1 MDTIANLTPE
11 SKVDSNSPGTAGS
24 GHKATYKLSCSLCR
38 SRKIKCD
45 RVFPCCHCVRSGSEC
60 VFPQRKRMNRP
71 RKTKNSELLNRISR
85 LENIVGNVNMETLR
99 DMDMSDLQVLTELKA
114 QVVANEKPP
123 AQQASSTEASTAPKP
138 VAHEAQ
144 AAKSPEAKGAIH
156 PSQYISG
163 DFWTNLVGEVE
174 GLKQALAQDT
184 DSETEDESVFASP
197 EAVAASKRQ
206 TFATQGLLAGYPSP
220 DSAGPLL
227 HPPAF
232 QIQYL
237 LDMFFDRVDPIV
249 KILHRPTIL
258 KMVARGTS
266 KLSPGQ
272 EALLFSIYF
281 SAITSM
287 SADECMTHFGQEQL
301 SLFKHYQIEVERAL
315 AAADYL
321 SNNELECLQ
330 SLLLYIACL
339 RVHNESRASWVLTAM
354 LLRLA
359 QAYNLI
365 QDGDGSHHTF
375 FEAEL
380 RRRLW
385 WQVVVLDIRASED
398 RGTEAMI
405 DPDSYSTHLPLNI
418 NDEDFGPDTIVAP
431 PERQG
436 PTDITF
442 SLCTAQS
449 STIFLWVG
457 HAQTRVTS
465 PTRNQSEDEIIAK
478 AQALEQRFITNHDP
492 NHFQSKLAAGLV
504 RMINLKLWLMMQYPL
519 HTRTN
524 SATPAPRWPKVSR
537 EAILQTAVSVM
548 ELHEHKH
555 NASKEGLRFKWW
567 GATYV
572 QWHPLAVALAE
583 LCAQTRGPLV
593 ERAWKIVQIVYPK
606 WALVV
611 ADSKRGALW
620 RPIRKL
626 YKKAKSARAAA
637 ERQDEKDQVEAFQR
651 LEYMASDGVGLPIA
665 NNVTMSL
672 ATSQISGQQALPQTT
687 AGSMTIGSGVDGM
700 NIDTS
705 YAAPAAQTAAAAPVG
720 PDGLPNLEIPSTEPL
735 PFFTERLTGW
745 PEGINFDMPMGN
757 SPLGN
762 TVDPLNWDVWNDFID
777 DTNADAGSRTGSSE
791 GGL

>member
-1 MDTIANLTPE
+1 MDALANLTPE
-11 SKVDSNSPGTAGS
+11 SKVDSNSPSSAGP

-45 RVFPCCHCVRSGSEC
+45 RVYPCCHCVRSGSEC

-85 LENIVGNVNMETLR
+85 LESIVGNVNMETLR

-123 AQQASSTEASTAPKP
+123 AQPPSSEASTAPKP
-138 VAHEAQ
+138 VPPDTQTEKNQGPKA
-144 AAKSPEAKGAIH
+144 AIH

-163 DFWTNLVGEVE
+163 DFWSNLVGEVE

-184 DSETEDESVFASP
+184 DSETDDESVFASP

-266 KLSPGQ
+266 KLSSGQ
-272 EALLFSIYF
+272 ESLLFSIYF
-281 SAITSM
+281 SAITSL
-287 SADECMTHFGQEQL
+287 SAEECMSHFGQEQL

-330 SLLLYIACL
+330 SLLLYVACL
-339 RVHNESRASWVLTAM
+339 RVHNESRASWVLTAI

-375 FEAEL
+375 FDAEL

-405 DPDSYSTHLPLNI
+405 DPDSYNTHLPLNI
-418 NDEDFGPDTIVAP
+418 NDEDFGPDTAVAP

-436 PTDITF
+436 PTDVTF

-449 STIFLWVG
+449 SSIFLWVG

-524 SATPAPRWPKVSR
+524 SSIPAPRWPKVSR

-555 NASKEGLRFKWW
+555 NSSKEGLRFKWW
-567 GATYV
+567 GSTYV

-637 ERQDEKDQVEAFQR
+637 EREDEKEQVEAFQR
-651 LEYMASDGVGLPIA
+651 LEYLASDGVGLPIA
-665 NNVTMSL
+665 HN
-672 ATSQISGQQALPQTT
+672 ATISVPAPQILEQQQQQQQQQQAAPN
-687 AGSMTIGSGVDGM
+687 TIIEPSIDGM

-705 YAAPAAQTAAAAPVG
+705 YVPTVAAAAASSSG
-720 PDGLPNLEIPSTEPL
+720 DGLPNLEIPPSEPL

-745 PEGINFDMPMGN
+745 PEGINFDMPM
-757 SPLGN
+757 GN

>member
-1 MDTIANLTPE
+1 MDAVANLTPE
-11 SKVDSNSPGTAGS
+11 SKVDSNSPGPAGN
-24 GHKATYKLSCSLCR
+24 KPRYKLSCSLCR

-45 RVFPCCHCVRSGSEC
+45 RVYPCCHCVRSGSEC
-60 VFPQRKRMNRP
+60 VFPERKRMNRP

-85 LENIVGNVNMETLR
+85 LESIVGNVNMETLR

-123 AQQASSTEASTAPKP
+123 AQAPSADANTTAPPTAAPPRAGAVNNNDSK
-138 VAHEAQ
+138 VA
-144 AAKSPEAKGAIH
+144 IN

-163 DFWTNLVGEVE
+163 EFWTNLVGEVE

-184 DSETEDESVFASP
+184 ESETDDEESTFASP
-197 EAVAASKRQ
+197 EAVMASKKQ

-227 HPPAF
+227 HPPAY

-237 LDMFFDRVDPIV
+237 VDMFFDRVDPIV
-249 KILHRPTIL
+249 KILHRPSTLRMI
-258 KMVARGTS
+258 ARGTS
-266 KLSPGQ
+266 KLSQGQ

-281 SAITSM
+281 AAITSM
-287 SADECMTHFGQEQL
+287 SADECLTHFGQEQL
-301 SLFKHYQIEVERAL
+301 TLFKQYQTEVERAL

-321 SNNELECLQ
+321 SNTELECLQ
-330 SLLLYIACL
+330 SLLLYVACL

-359 QAYNLI
+359 QAYNII
-365 QDGDGSHHTF
+365 QDGDGSHHRF
-375 FEAEL
+375 YDAEL

-405 DPDSYSTHLPLNI
+405 DPDSYNTHLPLNI
-418 NDEDFGPDTIVAP
+418 NDEDFGPETVTAP
-431 PERQG
+431 PERKG
-436 PTDITF
+436 PSDTTF

-449 STIFLWVG
+449 SSIFLWVG
-457 HAQTRVTS
+457 HAQSRVTS
-465 PTRNQSEDEIIAK
+465 PARNQSEDEIIAK

-492 NHFQSKLAAGLV
+492 THFQSKLAAGLV

-519 HTRTN
+519 HTRGN
-524 SATPAPRWPKVSR
+524 SSSSSAAPRWPKVSR

-593 ERAWKIVQIVYPK
+593 QRAWRIVQIVYPK

-637 ERQDEKDQVEAFQR
+637 EREDDKEHKEQADAYQR
-651 LEYMASDGVGLPIA
+651 LEMLADSAGGLPLTQDA
-665 NNVTMSL
+665 AVVNAALSMP
-672 ATSQISGQQALPQTT
+672 QQQQQQPQAGYLQAQQTD
-687 AGSMTIGSGVDGM
+687 GSMNLDGGYTADGLPGLEM
-700 NIDTS
+700 
-705 YAAPAAQTAAAAPVG
+705 APAAQ
-720 PDGLPNLEIPSTEPL
+720 I

-745 PEGINFDMPMGN
+745 PEDINFDMPMGN
-757 SPLGN
+757 TGAGGNSSN
-762 TVDPLNWDVWNDFID
+762 TVDPLSWEVWNDFID

-791 GGL
+791 GGFTGEM